1 MSPVQ
6 HVVHIVTSGLLA
18 VIEHEIIM
26 WNFVYIQ
33 EEVTENTDR
42 DVGCI

>member
-6 HVVHIVTSGLLA
+6 HVVHIVTSELLA
-18 VIEHEIIM
+18 VIEHKIMM

-33 EEVTENTDR
+33 KEVTENTDM
-42 DVGCI
+42 DVGCS